1 MKHIIANFKANLTEE
16 EINQWIKEFQNSPV
30 VLSQNLE
37 VVICPAFVH
46 LDEFKPLLDLKKVKL
61 GVQDLSPQSRG
72 AFTGEITAQALKKEG
87 VAYALLGHSERR
99 KHFKETNEIVL
110 KKVKQALKYKII
122 PIVCVDQNN
131 FSSQIKLINQLSLD
145 QELLLFAYEP
155 LSAIGTGKPEKPEA
169 VARTAQEI
177 KKLSNHPVLYGGSVN
192 PQNAASFL
200 RQTSI
205 DGLLI
210 STASLKAQTF
220 LEILK
225 IINE

>member
-1 MKHIIANFKANLTEE
+1 MRYIIANFKANLTEE
-16 EINQWIKEFQNSPV
+16 EVNQWIKEFQNSPV
-30 VLSQNLE
+30 SLSQDLT

-46 LDEFKPLLDLKKVKL
+46 LDEFKALLDLKKVKL
-61 GVQDLSPQSRG
+61 GVQDLSPQPQG

-99 KHFKETNEIVL
+99 KHFKETNETVL
-110 KKVKQALKYKII
+110 EKVKQALKHKII
-122 PIVCVDQNN
+122 PIVCVDQDN
-131 FSSQIKLINQLSLD
+131 FPAQIKLINQLTID
-145 QELLLFAYEP
+145 QELLLYAYEP
-155 LSAIGTGKPEKPEA
+155 PSAIGSGKPEKPET

-177 KKLSNHPVLYGGSVN
+177 KKLSHQPVIYGGSVN

-200 RQTSI
+200 KQASI

>member
-1 MKHIIANFKANLTEE
+1 MKHIIANFKASLTEE
-16 EINQWIKEFQNSPV
+16 EVNQWIKEFRNSSV
-30 VLSQNLE
+30 SLSSNLE

-61 GVQDLSPQSRG
+61 GVQDLSPQPQG

-87 VAYALLGHSERR
+87 VTYALLGHSERR
-99 KHFKETNEIVL
+99 RHFKETNEIVL
-110 KKVKQALKYKII
+110 EKVKQALKYKII
-122 PIVCVDQNN
+122 PIICVDRNN
-131 FSSQIKLINQLSLD
+131 FPAQIKLINQLSLD

-169 VARTAQEI
+169 VARIAQEI
-177 KKLSNHPVLYGGSVN
+177 KKLSNYPVLYGGSVN
-192 PQNAASFL
+192 LQNAASFL
-200 RQTSI
+200 KQANI

-225 IINE
+225 IANE